1 MGVWGD
7 VGGHYGAPGVGWCG
21 PECGA
26 AGRGAVW
33 AQLWDAAGR
42 VGCVCCGDGRQGGPR
57 WFRAESWGLPF
68 VLLTQRAGCFVFC
81 LGQAGQAGPRLGS
94 PGAADPERGGLFCRA
109 ALRCQWDI
117 PCTNCFRS
125 STPSGLCFCG
135 FLSFEL
141 RSEPFPSGSEKS
153 EQPGDSLQA
162 VQGNLFNKGAAFV
175 GAVQC
180 ISLSLQVG
188 GWRGCEQCCQ
198 TP

>member
-1 MGVWGD
+1 MWAAITVLRGWD
-7 VGGHYGAPGVGWCG
+7 GVGRSVGLRGEEQCG
-21 PECGA
+21 HSCGMLQVGWA
-26 AGRGAVW
+26 ACAAVM
-33 AQLWDAAGR
+33 
-42 VGCVCCGDGRQGGPR
+42 GGGEVHGGS
-57 WFRAESWGLPF
+57 WAESWGLPF

-94 PGAADPERGGLFCRA
+94 PGAADPEGGGLFCRA

-125 STPSGLCFCG
+125 STPSGVCFCG
-135 FLSFEL
+135 FLSFKL

-162 VQGNLFNKGAAFV
+162 VRGNLFNKGAAFI

>member
-1 MGVWGD
+1 MGLGLKA
-7 VGGHYGAPGVGWCG
+7 GGFPSSCSHRGQ
-21 PECGA
+21 A
-26 AGRGAVW
+26 ALFSAW
-33 AQLWDAAGR
+33 
-42 VGCVCCGDGRQGGPR
+42 
-57 WFRAESWGLPF
+57 
-68 VLLTQRAGCFVFC
+68 
-81 LGQAGQAGPRLGS
+81 LGQAGQAGPHLGS

-125 STPSGLCFCG
+125 STPSGVCFCG
-135 FLSFEL
+135 FLSFKL

-162 VQGNLFNKGAAFV
+162 VRGNLFNKGAAFT